1 MKTTRF
7 SLLESNK
14 NSMKKQILCVILLI
28 CGFISEAQESVSN
41 NSQVSLSSK
50 YSVNVLAVYQENSK
64 SKIEDVFQYF
74 QMLTDASLTDD
85 LKKEVIISINQLYK
99 NKNALVIDFTSKTL
113 DTIPLQQ
120 FIQKLLVSEPITFSV
135 SEDAKFNSVTYQ
147 NWKTDYSITKIKSGI
162 TSKIKVTQLVY
173 MYDMPKEFGTK
184 TKIVTGILLDEM
196 Y

>member
-14 NSMKKQILCVILLI
+14 NSMKKQILCIVLLMY
-28 CGFISEAQESVSN
+28 GFISEAQESMSN
-41 NSQVSLSSK
+41 NSQVSLSSR

-85 LKKEVIISINQLYK
+85 LKKEVIISIHQLYK
-99 NKNALVIDFTSKTL
+99 NKNALVIDFTSAAF
-113 DTIPLQQ
+113 DTIPLEQ
-120 FIQKLLVSEPITFSV
+120 FIQKLLISEPITFEV
-135 SEDAKFNSVTYQ
+135 SEETKFNSVTYQ
-147 NWKTDYSITKIKSGI
+147 NWKTNYTITKIKSGVS
-162 TSKIKVTQLVY
+162 SKIKVTQLVY
-173 MYDMPKEFGTK
+173 MYDMPKEFGAK